1 MKNQKLILKRPKSR
15 NNKDIIKSLEY
26 KRFYHNDR
34 NLFRVLNKT
43 NYMKKTCPYISEEK
57 DLKSVLCKIKNELLF
72 MEEPSIHNL
81 KTENEE
87 FSRNYKK
94 ITKKK
99 NKLGPEDT
107 FREIIEEYKDKGYK
121 IPNLTV
127 EHNLFQIN
135 PLIEGNDDKLTNGLY
150 SNFISLTE
158 NGSKNGKNIAM
169 KTMIYLRKM
178 KNIVEKKLFEFF
190 KQKNEGNNIIIHKEE
205 IITMPIVKLKYKNQE
220 ENKKDILEKIK
231 ILLHLIEE
239 EPLIDY
245 TKVNRTPNKIKQ
257 KTNVVSKHKSSKNN
271 RNNTRLN
278 TYIIDVDKLH
288 SSKYVS
294 ESFKKLSNPIFQN
307 KISDGQIQQKK
318 IRKINLYSDS
328 KIYKNV
334 KNKVRRFS
342 IQNINE
348 NSENQLIIPK
358 IAKNKTNENSHI
370 KYLNTE
376 IQILDNKLDNDS
388 NTNRFTSTFYT
399 NNTTQNNFFH
409 QQEKSL
415 LQIAYNNLVKDK
427 YHRVEEILRNYLN
440 KAKDY
445 DDEKINQFIN
455 IYLKNNYLNQ
465 INDIKS
471 TFTDNNIRKN
481 TEKIY
486 LNEKKINKIKSK
498 LQKLYK
504 EENIIK
510 KMDKQY
516 IRLFLNE

>member
-26 KRFYHNDR
+26 QRFYHNDR

-43 NYMKKTCPYISEEK
+43 NYMKKSCPYISEEK

-158 NGSKNGKNIAM
+158 KGSKNGKNIAI

-205 IITMPIVKLKYKNQE
+205 IVTMPIVNLKYKNQE
-220 ENKKDILEKIK
+220 ESKRDILEKIQ

-257 KTNVVSKHKSSKNN
+257 KTNIIPKHSSSKNN
-271 RNNTRLN
+271 RNNTKSI
-278 TYIIDVDKLH
+278 THKIDINKFH
-288 SSKYVS
+288 SSKYVT
-294 ESFKKLSNPIFQN
+294 ESFKKLANPIFQS

-328 KIYKNV
+328 KNFINV

-348 NSENQLIIPK
+348 HLENLLIIPK
-358 IAKNKTNENSHI
+358 IGKNKNNEKSHI
-370 KYLNTE
+370 KFLNTE
-376 IQILDNKLDNDS
+376 IQLLDNKLDNDS
-388 NTNRFTSTFYT
+388 NTNRFNSTFYT
-399 NNTTQNNFFH
+399 NNTSQNNYFH
-409 QQEKSL
+409 QQKKSI

-427 YHRVEEILRNYLN
+427 YHKVEEILRNYLN

-455 IYLKNNYLNQ
+455 IYLNNNYLNQ